1 MEYKANINRSNVGTD
16 EEKITLSYFVIDAGS
31 MESADEIK
39 EEFDVI
45 VKKYGGVPKESKK
58 SED

>member
-31 MESADEIK
+31 MESADEMK

-45 VKKYGGVPKESKK
+45 VGKHGGIPKESKK